1 MCSSLKGERVRES
14 EKLTER
20 ERERDRDKMS
30 KTRQIMP
37 V

>member
-20 ERERDRDKMS
+20 ERDRDKMS